1 MDIGAPIRRF
11 VAVPEDEP
19 ITAPEPAVKPLPQ
32 RRAAPVRREREKE
45 PA

>member
-1 MDIGAPIRRF
+1 MDIGAPIRRG
-11 VAVPEDEP
+11 VMVPEDEP
-19 ITAPEPAVKPLPQ
+19 ITAPEPVTPMPQ

>member
-1 MDIGAPIRRF
+1 MDIGKPIRRF

-19 ITAPEPAVKPLPQ
+19 ITAPEPVVKPVPE
-32 RRAAPVRREREKE
+32 APPVRRREREKE

>member
-1 MDIGAPIRRF
+1 MDIGKPIRRF

-19 ITAPEPAVKPLPQ
+19 ITAPEPAAKPVPE
-32 RRAAPVRREREKE
+32 PVRRREREKE

>member
-1 MDIGAPIRRF
+1 MNIGEPLRRG

-19 ITAPEPAVKPLPQ
+19 ISAPEPAAKPVP
-32 RRAAPVRREREKE
+32 RRRTAPAPVRREKE